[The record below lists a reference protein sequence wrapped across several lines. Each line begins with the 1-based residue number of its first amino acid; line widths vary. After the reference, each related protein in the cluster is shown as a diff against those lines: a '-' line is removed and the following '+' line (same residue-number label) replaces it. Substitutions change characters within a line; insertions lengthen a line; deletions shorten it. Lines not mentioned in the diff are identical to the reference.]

1 MPNPIAL
8 IIDDEEPI
16 RESLAG
22 ILEDEGF
29 EVLMSSSGEEGLEI
43 IRNESPDLVFL
54 DVCLT
59 GIDGIEVLAKI
70 KSLSDIPVIMIS
82 GHGNIPI
89 AVKAMQLGAY
99 NFLQKPLS
107 YDEIVLMA
115 KRALE
120 VRRLLSENLQLKA
133 HISKQWR
140 LVGESDK
147 IKTLR
152 QQIDYASR
160 SNSRV
165 LITGESGTGKEL
177 IARLLHENSPRS
189 NYPFVEVNCAAIP
202 QELIESE
209 LFGHEKGSFTG
220 ALDKKVGKFELAD
233 KGTLFLDEIGDMS
246 LITQSKVLRV
256 IETQTFQ
263 RVGGNKN
270 IKVDTRI
277 IAATNKD
284 LVAEVQ
290 KGTFREDLFFRL
302 NVICINSPPLRERLE
317 DIPLLVEHFISLI
330 SAETGLKKK
339 EVSPEVL
346 KRFQQYSWYGNIRE
360 LRNVVERIM
369 IMVPARYVQ
378 LEDIERAG
386 IFQTQIVSKEND
398 YFSIKTLKE
407 AKEAFERDYII
418 KKLKENNWNI
428 SKTAEMIS
436 VERSSLHKKIK
447 TYNISEE
454 DIN

>member
-16 RESLAG
+16 RESLEG

-29 EVLMSSSGEEGLEI
+29 EVITASSGEEGIEI
-43 IRNESPDLVFL
+43 VRNDSPDLVFL

-59 GIDGIEVLAKI
+59 GMDGIQTLDQI
-70 KSLSDIPVIMIS
+70 KSISDIPVIMIS

-107 YDEIVLMA
+107 YDEIILMA

-120 VRRLLSENLQLKA
+120 VRRLLSENRQLKA
-133 HISKQWR
+133 HLSKKWR
-140 LVGESDK
+140 LIGESDK

-152 QQIDYASR
+152 QQIDYAAK
-160 SNSRV
+160 SNSRI

-177 IARLLHENSPRS
+177 IARLLHENSSRADF
-189 NYPFVEVNCAAIP
+189 PFVEVNCAAIP

-220 ALDKKVGKFELAD
+220 AIERKIGKFEMAD

-246 LITQSKVLRV
+246 MATQSKVLRV

-284 LVAEVQ
+284 LLSEVQ
-290 KGTFREDLFFRL
+290 KDTFREDLFFRL
-302 NVICINSPPLRERLE
+302 NVICINCPPLRERLE
-317 DIPLLVEHFISLI
+317 DIPLLVEYFISTI
-330 SAETGLKKK
+330 STETGLKPK
-339 EVSPEVL
+339 EISPEVI
-346 KRFQQYSWYGNIRE
+346 KRFQNYAWYGNIRE
-360 LRNVVERIM
+360 LRNVIERIM
-369 IMVPARYVQ
+369 IMVPTRYVQ
-378 LEDIERAG
+378 FEDIEKAG
-386 IFQTQIVSKEND
+386 IFQSQKISKELD
-398 YFSIKTLKE
+398 YFSYKTLKE

-418 KKLKENNWNI
+418 RKLKENNWNI
-428 SKTAEMIS
+428 SKTAETIA

-447 TYNISEE
+447 SYEISEG
-454 DIN
+454 DDK

>member
-29 EVLMSSSGEEGLEI
+29 EVLMSSSGEEGIEI
-43 IRNESPDLVFL
+43 IRNDSPDLVFL

-59 GIDGIEVLAKI
+59 GIDGIEVLAQI

-447 TYNISEE
+447 TYDISEE

>member
-1 MPNPIAL
+1 MLNPVAL

-29 EVLMSSSGEEGLEI
+29 EVLMASSGEEGIEI
-43 IRNESPDLVFL
+43 IRNDSPDLVFL

-59 GIDGIEVLAKI
+59 GIDGIEVLAQI

-107 YDEIVLMA
+107 YDEIILMA

-147 IKTLR
+147 IKALR

-220 ALDKKVGKFELAD
+220 AVDKKVGKFELAD
-233 KGTLFLDEIGDMS
+233 RGTLFLDEIGDMS
-246 LITQSKVLRV
+246 LVTQSKVLRV

-339 EVSPEVL
+339 EFSPEVL

-386 IFQTQIVSKEND
+386 IFQTQIISKEND

-418 KKLKENNWNI
+418 RKLKENNWNI

-447 TYNISEE
+447 TYDISEE